1 MRGTTFCTVPVL
13 HPSSPDGVTD
23 ETRSECGRLLRQTR
37 RREMPSAQ
45 LALEVD
51 REEANPRWPASKF
64 ADVARSVS
72 AELGSAWL

>member
-1 MRGTTFCTVPVL
+1 
-13 HPSSPDGVTD
+13 
-23 ETRSECGRLLRQTR
+23 
-37 RREMPSAQ
+37 MPSAQ